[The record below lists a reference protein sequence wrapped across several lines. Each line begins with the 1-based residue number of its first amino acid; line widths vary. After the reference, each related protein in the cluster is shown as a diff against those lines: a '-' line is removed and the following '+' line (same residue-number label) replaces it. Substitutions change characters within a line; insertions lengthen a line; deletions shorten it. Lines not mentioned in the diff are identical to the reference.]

1 MKPKIEP
8 LVRYTD
14 KTDAVDCPY
23 GNVRRVVTG
32 GEGGLANV
40 HVVRVTRGS
49 THYHRDYDEVYYV
62 LSGRGK
68 IIMTG
73 DSGDSGEP
81 GGPGGGSKRWQLRPG
96 AVAVIP
102 RGVAHEIIADDG
114 QELEFIIFGTPPM
127 SIDDP
132 RARPLR
138 PGQTSPGK
146 G

>member
-1 MKPKIEP
+1 MEPKIEP

-62 LSGRGK
+62 LSGHGT
-68 IIMTG
+68 IIMSGDTD
-73 DSGDSGEP
+73 DSGG
-81 GGPGGGSKRWQLRPG
+81 RWQLRPG

-138 PGQTSPGK
+138 PGQSGPGK